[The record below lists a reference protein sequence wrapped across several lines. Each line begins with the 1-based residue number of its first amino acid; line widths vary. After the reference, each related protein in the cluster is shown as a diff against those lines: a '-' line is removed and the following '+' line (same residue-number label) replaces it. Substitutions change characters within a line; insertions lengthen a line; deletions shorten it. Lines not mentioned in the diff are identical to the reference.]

1 MNIAQQVNIWLT
13 NILEKHEDLD
23 YVSDGIKG
31 GLDFH
36 FKDKSKINIKVE
48 E

>member
-1 MNIAQQVNIWLT
+1 MNIAQQVNLWLNT
-13 NILEKHEDLD
+13 ILEKHEDLD
-23 YVSDGIKG
+23 FVSDGING

-36 FKDKSKINIKVE
+36 FKDKSKINIKAE